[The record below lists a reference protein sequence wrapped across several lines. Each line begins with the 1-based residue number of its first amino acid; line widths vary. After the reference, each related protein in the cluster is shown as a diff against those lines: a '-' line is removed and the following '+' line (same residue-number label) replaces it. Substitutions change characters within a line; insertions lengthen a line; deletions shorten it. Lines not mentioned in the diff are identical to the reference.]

1 MNNSAHNELDCT
13 HSGSFS
19 NKMRENPSAD
29 TNQGQNKT
37 NTSSSSGF
45 NVYCVYDK
53 FAATL
58 REPNN
63 PKSPIGTQDYIDSYR
78 ELIKFL
84 DQLGYMFFDKND
96 VIDKLKVLQS
106 FIDKDRKS
114 ESHFDII
121 QKAVDYET
129 EHNFIKANPDNFTR
143 TLLRLHRALIFIV
156 EFLRSLIDRPLSES
170 TTTIA
175 IHCYETTLY
184 HHQPKHLS
192 FTTEASIIY
201 RQIYLKKMLFDYSFL
216 VRQSVKMGFLLLP
229 SRRQLDDIIFHGHKS
244 ELLDQYKTFIKIIK
258 QIYDAIE
265 TLYAE
270 NNYLQLP

>member
-1 MNNSAHNELDCT
+1 MHNSANNELDCT
-13 HSGSFS
+13 YSGSFS
-19 NKMRENPSAD
+19 NKMRENRSTD
-29 TNQGQNKT
+29 INQGQNKT
-37 NTSSSSGF
+37 NVSSLSGF

-84 DQLGYMFFDKND
+84 DQLGYIFKFVKDD

-106 FIDKDRKS
+106 FIDKDKKS
-114 ESHFDII
+114 ESHFDTIE
-121 QKAVDYET
+121 KAIDYET
-129 EHNFIKANPDNFTR
+129 EHNFIKTNPDNFTR

-184 HHQPKHLS
+184 HHH
-192 FTTEASIIY
+192 
-201 RQIYLKKMLFDYSFL
+201 SFL

-229 SRRQLDDIIFHGHKS
+229 SRRQLDDIIFHGHKA
-244 ELLDQYKTFIKIIK
+244 ELLDQYKTFIKIIQ
-258 QIYDAIE
+258 QIFDTIE

>member
-156 EFLRSLIDRPLSES
+156 EFLRSLIDRPLSEN
-170 TTTIA
+170 
-175 IHCYETTLY
+175 
-184 HHQPKHLS
+184 
-192 FTTEASIIY
+192 
-201 RQIYLKKMLFDYSFL
+201 SFL

>member
-1 MNNSAHNELDCT
+1 MTGICLPFIQGQSIGFYIPPRAHCT
-13 HSGSFS
+13 YSGSFS
-19 NKMRENPSAD
+19 NKMRENRSTD
-29 TNQGQNKT
+29 INQGQNKT
-37 NTSSSSGF
+37 NVSSLSGF

-84 DQLGYMFFDKND
+84 DQLGYIFKFVKDD

-106 FIDKDRKS
+106 FIDKDKKS
-114 ESHFDII
+114 ESHFDTIE
-121 QKAVDYET
+121 KAIDYET
-129 EHNFIKANPDNFTR
+129 EHNFIKTNPDNFTR

-184 HHQPKHLS
+184 HHH
-192 FTTEASIIY
+192 
-201 RQIYLKKMLFDYSFL
+201 SFL

-229 SRRQLDDIIFHGHKS
+229 SRRQLDDIIFHGHKA
-244 ELLDQYKTFIKIIK
+244 ELLDQYKTFIKIIQ
-258 QIYDAIE
+258 QIFDTIE